1 MNINP
6 TYQLPI
12 CQKCFCQNRGGGN
25 SLKSCIPLG
34 CALWNTSFNS
44 LNSGNMTIFHS
55 WTKWITNRIVW
66 DILVTANHFLILSKG
81 SGGLHLLTCCSSICQ
96 PALTRHECGGGGR
109 DDRWGCLEQPRVG
122 PLPMSSPRLLDSTPR
137 LAACRKYACA
147 VNSLSKEKHVL
158 FIFCSINKTDKQAF
172 ASSAP
177 KLKKAVHQNKN
188 LGEYTK

>member
-1 MNINP
+1 MKYSHISFI
-6 TYQLPI
+6 QLI
-12 CQKCFCQNRGGGN
+12 EILYSTRLRLVKYKFQFVEFRKYDY
-25 SLKSCIPLG
+25 IPFVDQL
-34 CALWNTSFNS
+34 
-44 LNSGNMTIFHS
+44 
-55 WTKWITNRIVW
+55 TNRIVW